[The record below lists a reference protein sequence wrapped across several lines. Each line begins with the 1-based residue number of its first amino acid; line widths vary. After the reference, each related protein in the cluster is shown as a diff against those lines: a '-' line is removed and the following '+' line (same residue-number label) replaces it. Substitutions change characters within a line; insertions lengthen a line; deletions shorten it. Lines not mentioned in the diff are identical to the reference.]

1 MIELNRSKRDG
12 YIKRRSYIS
21 ARENLFSKWTIFLKL
36 KISFLLLKS
45 SLDNNFYPPRT
56 KFCRRSIETRRK
68 HLFIY
73 QKRKKLFEGREDGI
87 PFSNQIINPIQLR
100 DASSLSIDT
109 IRYGATMTESERKRK
124 RNFGSVL
131 RMGKSLDK
139 EKYHGTRGVKWSMTV
154 RAARKI
160 PVFRCYVASL
170 RRMIWPLVESETGSG
185 CRWLV
190 KWFGNRLGK
199 RRTAVWASLV
209 AIIKRNSHRTGCC
222 SDG

>member
-1 MIELNRSKRDG
+1 MIELKRSKRDG

-45 SLDNNFYPPRT
+45 SLDNNFYPPRM

-109 IRYGATMTESERKRK
+109 IRRDNDREREKEEEEFR
-124 RNFGSVL
+124 FGFAD
-131 RMGKSLDK
+131 GKIS
-139 EKYHGTRGVKWSMTV
+139 R
-154 RAARKI
+154 
-160 PVFRCYVASL
+160 
-170 RRMIWPLVESETGSG
+170 
-185 CRWLV
+185 
-190 KWFGNRLGK
+190 
-199 RRTAVWASLV
+199 
-209 AIIKRNSHRTGCC
+209 
-222 SDG
+222 

>member
-1 MIELNRSKRDG
+1 MIELKRSKRDG
-12 YIKRRSYIS
+12 YIERRSYIS
-21 ARENLFSKWTIFLKL
+21 ARENLFSNFSKRTIFLKL

-109 IRYGATMTESERKRK
+109 IRRDNDREREKEEEEFR
-124 RNFGSVL
+124 FGFAD
-131 RMGKSLDK
+131 GKIS
-139 EKYHGTRGVKWSMTV
+139 R
-154 RAARKI
+154 
-160 PVFRCYVASL
+160 
-170 RRMIWPLVESETGSG
+170 
-185 CRWLV
+185 
-190 KWFGNRLGK
+190 
-199 RRTAVWASLV
+199 
-209 AIIKRNSHRTGCC
+209 
-222 SDG
+222 